1 MKNAKVKKIL
11 NVVVNVVL
19 ILFLVVCVLAVSV
32 TIISGRDVDGA
43 VDVFGYKMLIVTSG
57 SMEKSEYTDVSNF
70 EIKSIP
76 VRSMVFVETVP
87 DEPADAYNW
96 YKELKVGDVLT
107 FKYVESNKQI
117 TITHRIIKIE
127 DNGVGGFIIELMG
140 DNKNAE
146 NGAKIQRI
154 DTSVN
159 NSNFVIGKVT
169 GKSVVFG
176 NIITLLKS
184 PLGIVLMIIIPCFL
198 IIGYEVF
205 KIWKI
210 VQEDK
215 KNKANEEI
223 SAKEREIEELKKKL
237 AEMSEKNEALDGE
250 DSDNCENDKSVEE
263 QTSFE
268 EESEVETVEKA
279 EDSVD
284 ESAVEAVEIEGKALD
299 EAIEEKTNEESEVEE
314 N

>member
-284 ESAVEAVEIEGKALD
+284 ESAVEAVEIEGNALD